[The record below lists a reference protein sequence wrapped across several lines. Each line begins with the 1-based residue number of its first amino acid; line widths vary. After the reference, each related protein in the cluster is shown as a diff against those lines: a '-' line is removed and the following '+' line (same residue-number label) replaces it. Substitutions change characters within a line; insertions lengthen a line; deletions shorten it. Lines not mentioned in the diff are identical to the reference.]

1 MIIKGKYMKKE
12 MSFKSILAGGL
23 LLWKQFFVVLVC
35 AFLLS
40 YSYFVV
46 KPLITQTGGSDAKE
60 LQIIQDN
67 VNYYK
72 DYNSNAK
79 IMKLT
84 PGLVYTTYLTY
95 YLNHQDNTD
104 AQLGA
109 SVVAILDRQLH
120 SSVFDKKCD
129 ELLNE
134 NKSAHFSDLISVEN
148 SGNTITIGII
158 HSKEDSLSELERII
172 DSEVSQVL
180 ESNKSIIGF
189 INVEKIGVFE
199 SKLKDP
205 SIIQTIQNSNLK
217 NLNEYQSKLNTL
229 TDSENRKIQFNI
241 GFKRI
246 FICFCIALVCSIG
259 FIILKLIL
267 SNRIRSI
274 FDVCDQIESNPLYII
289 EQVKVSGIEKKIYG
303 RDERFVNSDVQQS
316 VLVRELQ
323 TDGITNIK
331 ILDMSNNSLDVDDIW
346 NKESNNDVNN
356 EIIDYSPE
364 KINMIS
370 EKDSVIVV
378 VKKLKTEK
386 TELINAINNLQR
398 IGANVVGTIFVI

>member
-1 MIIKGKYMKKE
+1 MKKE

-289 EQVKVSGIEKKIYG
+289 EQDKVSGIEKKIYG

-346 NKESNNDVNN
+346 NKESNNDINN